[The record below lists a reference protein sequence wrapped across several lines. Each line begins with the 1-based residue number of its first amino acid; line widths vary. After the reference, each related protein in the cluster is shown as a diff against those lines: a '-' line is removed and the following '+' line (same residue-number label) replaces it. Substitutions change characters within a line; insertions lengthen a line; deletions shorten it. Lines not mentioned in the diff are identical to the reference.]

1 MEIIDKY
8 PKWDSPMS
16 KNCRDLTGQRF
27 GKLEVLY
34 RYYENKNGSAQ
45 WVCKCDCG
53 NIKVVLGVSLTR
65 TNRATR
71 SCGCQTYANASK
83 ANVKDLTGQ
92 RFGKLTVLYDTKQRK
107 NHRVVWHCKCD
118 CGREV
123 DRVSDSLIQK
133 DTISCGLCNASI
145 GVIKI
150 EELLQQ
156 NNIEYIR
163 EYSFSDL
170 IGRNKMPYRFDFYLP
185 TLNRLIEFDGIQ
197 HFQERSIFKD
207 DLETIR
213 YRDNEKNAYCLR
225 NNIPL
230 VRIPYWKVDTLTLK
244 DLLERKYEV
253 E

>member
-1 MEIIDKY
+1 
-8 PKWDSPMS
+8 
-16 KNCRDLTGQRF
+16 
-27 GKLEVLY
+27 
-34 RYYENKNGSAQ
+34 
-45 WVCKCDCG
+45 
-53 NIKVVLGVSLTR
+53 
-65 TNRATR
+65 
-71 SCGCQTYANASK
+71 
-83 ANVKDLTGQ
+83 
-92 RFGKLTVLYDTKQRK
+92 
-107 NHRVVWHCKCD
+107 
-118 CGREV
+118 
-123 DRVSDSLIQK
+123 
-133 DTISCGLCNASI
+133 LCNASI

-170 IGRNKMPYRFDFYLP
+170 IGKNKMPYRFDFYLP

-213 YRDNEKNAYCLR
+213 YRDNEKNTYCLK